1 MKDTIELLKE
11 IKKRLES
18 STHKEDFKDLLPKI
32 DDALLNP
39 SISIG
44 TTLGN
49 LEAYAQDTGVSY
61 QAGVCFTT
69 PDLVLDLVMV
79 EQIYDKEI
87 DDSEDLRV
95 VVWED
100 PSTEDYTSSS
110 QISSQSILNE
120 LQAEAERIND
130 TDEEP
135 AVSISDDDIFYNG
148 GE

>member
-1 MKDTIELLKE
+1 
-11 IKKRLES
+11 
-18 STHKEDFKDLLPKI
+18 
-32 DDALLNP
+32 
-39 SISIG
+39 
-44 TTLGN
+44 
-49 LEAYAQDTGVSY
+49 
-61 QAGVCFTT
+61 
-69 PDLVLDLVMV
+69 MV